1 VDTPTIAFV
10 PVRCGSKSIPFK
22 NIQLL
27 CGKPLVYWSINALE
41 NCPSIDQIVVA
52 TDCAA
57 IAEVVLGFKFL
68 KTLVYHRRP
77 ENATDTASTESV
89 MLEFIAA
96 TPTLRP
102 NDVFVLV
109 QATSPLTEARHF
121 EEALTQY
128 QTQKI
133 DSLLSCVVSK
143 RFFWNNNGTPKNY
156 DFKNRPRRQDFGGE
170 LMENGAFYI
179 NTVGAIVTNNCRLS
193 GKIGIYEMPEHTS
206 VELDEPHDW
215 PIVEKLMQKH
225 LGNVFQDLV
234 DARLSNIKLFL
245 TDVDGVLTDGS
256 MYYTENG
263 DELKRFHTHDGMA
276 FELLRKAGIKTGII
290 TSEQTQM
297 VVRRAT
303 KLKADYVFQGKRHGG
318 KLAAAREICAQENLS
333 LAQVAYVGDDVNC
346 LELLQAVGLPAC
358 PANAVETIKS
368 IPTILLLNKK
378 GGEGAVRE
386 LTELIL
392 RQK

>member
-1 VDTPTIAFV
+1 MATTTIAFI

-57 IAEVVLGFKFL
+57 IAETVLGFKFS
-68 KTLVYHRRP
+68 KTVIYHRLP
-77 ENATDTASTESV
+77 ENATDTASTERV

-102 NDVFVLV
+102 DDVFVLV

-121 EEALTQY
+121 EEALAQYKTQP
-128 QTQKI
+128 I

-143 RFFWNNNGTPKNY
+143 RFFWNNDGTPKNY
-156 DFKNRPRRQDFGGE
+156 DFKNRPRRQDFAGE
-170 LMENGAFYI
+170 LMENGAFYV
-179 NTVGAIVTNNCRLS
+179 NTVGAIVQNKCRLS
-193 GKIGIYEMPEHTS
+193 GKVGIYEMPEHTS

-225 LGNVFQDLV
+225 LPNIFQDSI
-234 DARLSNIKLFL
+234 DARLGNIKLFL

-256 MYYTENG
+256 MYYAENG
-263 DELKRFHTHDGMA
+263 DEFKRFHTHDGMA
-276 FELLRKAGIKTGII
+276 FEMLRKAGIKTGII
-290 TSEQTQM
+290 TSEQTEM
-297 VVRRAT
+297 VARRAV
-303 KLKADYVFQGKRHGG
+303 KLKADYVFQGKRNGG
-318 KLAAAREICAQENLS
+318 KLAAAQEICAQENLS
-333 LAQVAYVGDDVNC
+333 LAQVAYVGDDINC

-368 IPTILLLNKK
+368 IPAILLLRKK

-386 LTELIL
+386 LAEIIL
-392 RQK
+392 RHK